1 MKMNSKDSVGQYK
14 KVSDVIS
21 DLNVM
26 IVEAPINYKFKRQ
39 LANMVF
45 KIEQEETLKNV
56 YQFLHEIVHGMFGDN
71 AECVKNA
78 EELTASMEEW
88 FATELTPHDN
98 AVDDSARTY
107 SEQMQDNLEPI
118 NWNY

>member
-1 MKMNSKDSVGQYK
+1 MSSYSEYK
-14 KVSDVIS
+14 KVSDVVS

-56 YQFLHEIVHGMFGDN
+56 YQFLHEIVNGMFGDN

-78 EELTASMEEW
+78 EELIYSMEKG
-88 FATELTPHDN
+88 FATELTPHD
-98 AVDDSARTY
+98 SAADYGKTTY
-107 SEQMQDNLEPI
+107 SEQMQDDLEPI
-118 NWNY
+118 N

>member
-1 MKMNSKDSVGQYK
+1 MNSKDSVGQYK
-14 KVSDVIS
+14 KVSDVVS

-71 AECVKNA
+71 AECVQSA
-78 EELTASMEEW
+78 EELMKEMEDH
-88 FATELTPHDN
+88 FTTELTLYAGAADHGKT
-98 AVDDSARTY
+98 TY
-107 SEQMQDNLEPI
+107 SEQMQDDLEPI
-118 NWNY
+118 NLNY